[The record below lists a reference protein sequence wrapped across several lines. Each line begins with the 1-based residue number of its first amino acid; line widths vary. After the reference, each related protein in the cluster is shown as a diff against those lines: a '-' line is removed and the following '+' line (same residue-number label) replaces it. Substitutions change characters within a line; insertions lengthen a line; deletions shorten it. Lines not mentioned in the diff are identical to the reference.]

1 MSSQTSG
8 LAQVPEAYRRRRGQ
22 EIDLRA
28 ACPAFSVSEPCRLGG
43 EPRQQAL
50 IDHPE
55 VRPVNARLAWRSQIA
70 MRFRDG
76 RPCVDRDERRDDE
89 DRREDEGGFA
99 WLRCHIFPLWG
110 LFEQVLLHEGRLENC
125 DLRHTSL
132 E

>member
-8 LAQVPEAYRRRRGQ
+8 LAQVPEAYRRRGRQENWSSRGMSGF
-22 EIDLRA
+22 LGLGT
-28 ACPAFSVSEPCRLGG
+28 CRRGG

-110 LFEQVLLHEGRLENC
+110 LFSRC
-125 DLRHTSL
+125 FYTR
-132 E
+132 